1 MVGLLKDYDL
11 VDKRPGDRLTLS
23 ANQAIASQDIPDDFD
38 RVAFTKLARGYLLDD
53 RDGDKIKICKVNQE
67 VAASAG
73 QHQIAETWSVVASLL
88 APFVPLVPEPS
99 STAHDTAV
107 SATPITN
114 RTTLSPGASP
124 KPILRALSSGLSDG
138 ITLARKSSGGSAMLH
153 QSLDLA
159 KRRCSSPGLLSASRP
174 STSSRSSPASRAIA
188 LPAFSSSSSSSVS
201 PHPNTPTASTPK
213 RLEIE
218 RRTSSSTLS
227 NPNESP
233 VSAGIEAR
241 VSSGNWSAGGDGA
254 LEDSDSDEEDEA
266 LGMADPNE
274 FERAFAG
281 KTPTARGTKSSWSK
295 ERRAMSLSAGGILL
309 GGGIGTLTLGPKGT
323 SATGGTGTGGSA
335 VESSPESLRA
345 KKPLPATRAFDRSSP
360 RASPRMLSPRVLPS
374 DLPDVDE
381 ESSSVDRGR
390 SEQSSGSETDS
401 RPSFD
406 SNGPAQKTR
415 TNGNRRRES
424 QDSSVESERGHRE
437 SVPPSPILARAPGP
451 LPSASKRLGAAPK
464 DTRLQKRESMSSVR
478 TAVPAGSGP
487 GGTIRAR
494 KGIKVLDSLR
504 GRSDLVD
511 EGREDHSSS
520 LRAPHLRDVF
530 DSATGSNPNN
540 SLSKRSTR
548 SRSSG
553 GGLVGDKAISIV
565 IDERPRDG
573 RGEWMVP
580 ERQEEIAR
588 MEGMIREGLWAN
600 VKESLEYYAD
610 IVCASVQAR
619 RTLAADDVDDRVM
632 YKHAHSWPWWCPKN
646 WVFQRH
652 ESSSL
657 LNRTLVCSSI
667 SCMYVLITVF

>member
-1 MVGLLKDYDL
+1 VVGLLKDYDL

-23 ANQAIASQDIPDDFD
+23 ANQAVASQDIPDDFD

-73 QHQIAETWSVVASLL
+73 QHQISETWSVVATLL
-88 APFVPLVPEPS
+88 APFAPLVPESPP
-99 STAHDTAV
+99 TTHDTAV

-124 KPILRALSSGLSDG
+124 KPILRALSGISDG
-138 ITLARKSSGGSAMLH
+138 ITLARKSSGGSAMLQ
-153 QSLDLA
+153 QSLELA
-159 KRRCSSPGLLSASRP
+159 KRRCSSPSLLTASRP

-309 GGGIGTLTLGPKGT
+309 GGSIGTLTLGPKGT
-323 SATGGTGTGGSA
+323 SATATGGAATGGSA

-345 KKPLPATRAFDRSSP
+345 KKPLPSTRAFDRSSP

-381 ESSSVDRGR
+381 ESSSADRGR

-406 SNGPAQKTR
+406 SSNGPTQKTR

-424 QDSSVESERGHRE
+424 QDRSVEGERGHRE

-451 LPSASKRLGAAPK
+451 LPSSSKRLGAPPK
-464 DTRLQKRESMSSVR
+464 DTKLQKRESMSSVR

-487 GGTIRAR
+487 GPGGTMRAR
-494 KGIKVLDSLR
+494 RGIKVLDSLR

-511 EGREDHSSS
+511 EGREEHSSS
-520 LRAPHLRDVF
+520 LKAPHLRDMF
-530 DSATGSNPNN
+530 DSTTGSNPNN

-580 ERQEEIAR
+580 ERQEEIAT
-588 MEGMIREGLWAN
+588 MEGTIREGLWAN

-610 IVCASVQAR
+610 IVCASI
-619 RTLAADDVDDRVM
+619 
-632 YKHAHSWPWWCPKN
+632 HAC
-646 WVFQRH
+646 R
-652 ESSSL
+652 
-657 LNRTLVCSSI
+657 I
-667 SCMYVLITVF
+667 SELSR